1 MQRSARGGVDNF
13 VDGGARVGGGPRAP
27 DGARL
32 LRLVQVVHGVEHV
45 IVLAAHASE
54 ARLTAERTAH
64 RTQKNVLLSPYT
76 VLRTVT

>member
-1 MQRSARGGVDNF
+1 MRSARGGVDNF

-32 LRLVQVVHGVEHV
+32 LRLVQVVHRVEHV
-45 IVLAAHASE
+45 VVLAAHSSE

-64 RTQKNVLLSPYT
+64 SRMYCTVECTVEYVYT
-76 VLRTVT
+76 SV